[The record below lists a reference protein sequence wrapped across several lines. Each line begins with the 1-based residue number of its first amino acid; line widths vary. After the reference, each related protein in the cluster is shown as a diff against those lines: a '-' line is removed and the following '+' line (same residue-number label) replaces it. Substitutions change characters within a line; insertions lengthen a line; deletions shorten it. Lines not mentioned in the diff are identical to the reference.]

1 MIFLLKN
8 KLCLLVIKKLNLFR
22 NFLTISFCKYYNKKG
37 YIEARC
43 FIKYP
48 KLKKTNYKSN
58 KKDKKSPNNKKNES
72 SKAIISAFTIINK
85 EANYK
90 LILDSG
96 ASKYYTPI
104 KE

>member
-1 MIFLLKN
+1 MTSNINLEAN
-8 KLCLLVIKKLNLFR
+8 KASKLN
-22 NFLTISFCKYYNKKG
+22 ISFYKYYNKKK
-37 YIEARC
+37 YIEPKY

-48 KLKKTNYKSN
+48 ELKKTSNNKSN
-58 KKDKKSPNNKKNES
+58 KDKKNES
-72 SKAIISAFTIINK
+72 DKAIISAFTIINK

-96 ASKYYTPI
+96 ILEYYIPL